1 MNYKQCTRR
10 LKIPV
15 HGMGDPLSP
24 PVEMQRFQIIENML
38 LAGTK
43 GVRNCVFDD
52 GLYELNPETDSTYVA
67 TVRATGH
74 SPSAIGMVGGAYFEA
89 PPTVSW
95 PGLKKGYSYYLY
107 LRGNSSTLENFNE
120 VKAISSAYAL
130 DGDNLLLAIV
140 DCRSEQP
147 RLEPYPDGKLYS
159 DDLARHIND
168 VENPHGRELLQDVLY
183 VRKKI
188 ALYSPE
194 GDSAVVE
201 VLVDGNP
208 TAVPASAI
216 PGAVA
221 ELAGRKIVT
230 VDFVTAGI
238 AGRIIEV
245 KKATKVVFVQVSRCS
260 TSGVRG
266 VLGET
271 SVGYF
276 DTDPALHATNEFSFY
291 NTGDCDLSMRALVYC
306 EISG

>member
-52 GLYELNPETDSTYVA
+52 GLFELNPETDSTYVA

-107 LRGNSSTLENFNE
+107 LRGNSATLENFNE
-120 VKAISSAYAL
+120 VKAVSSTYAL
-130 DGDNLLLAIV
+130 DGDNLLLAMA

-147 RLEPYPDGKLYS
+147 KLEPYPDGKLYS
-159 DDLARHIND
+159 DDLARHVND

-183 VRKKI
+183 VRQKL

-194 GDSAVVE
+194 GDSADIE
-201 VLVDGNP
+201 VLVEGNP
-208 TAVPASAI
+208 VTVPASAI

-221 ELAGRKIVT
+221 ELAGRKIIT
-230 VDFVTAGI
+230 VDFTTAG
-238 AGRIIEV
+238 AGGRIIGV
-245 KKATKVVFVQVSRCS
+245 KEAATVIFVQVSRCFAGGILG
-260 TSGVRG
+260 T
-266 VLGET
+266 LGET
-271 SVGYF
+271 AIGYF
-276 DTDPALHATNEFSFY
+276 DSDSKLHAANEFSFY
-291 NTGDCDLSMRALVYC
+291 NTGDSGLPMRALVYC
-306 EISG
+306 G